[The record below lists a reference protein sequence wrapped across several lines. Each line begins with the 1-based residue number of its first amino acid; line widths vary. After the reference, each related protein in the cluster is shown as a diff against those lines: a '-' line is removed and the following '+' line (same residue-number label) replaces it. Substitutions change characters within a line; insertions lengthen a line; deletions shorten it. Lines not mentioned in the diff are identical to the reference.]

1 MPGELPFD
9 NLLAVLF
16 GFAFLPLVLLLSGR
30 LGLYTV
36 IREREAQVYT
46 LFGKVLGTLE
56 EPGIRFPLIHFGLKA
71 LLVPLFGEMH
81 RVDTRLRQNYLRDQM
96 VNSGEGTPMGVGIWY
111 EMQVNDPVAYL
122 FANANPEGSLEAN
135 VSSATISTLSNL
147 EMDKMLEDRHQLS
160 QQVRHTVSPLSE
172 KWGYRLGSVYIRKVA
187 FTDRQMVDNITE
199 KVVKRLVQVT
209 SAMKQ
214 DGENRV
220 GLIKSC
226 PSRRGRRRPQ
236 CHRQTGRGGP
246 GGRAG
251 GAGDGAPHRLRR
263 HGGTGAARGPGAGIP
278 GRRSRGGRA
287 RRPAGLTTVASLSI
301 PLAAAPIL
309 GGAQPLSRRGK
320 SERRARWRIS
330 RTRPPHSARR
340 APRSRARTPGFCA
353 GNRPRACSGSHR
365 KRNSGRRC
373 H

>member
-16 GFAFLPLVLLLSGR
+16 GFAFLPLVLFLSGR

-56 EPGIRFPLIHFGLKA
+56 EPGIRFPLLHFGLKA

-111 EMQVNDPVAYL
+111 EMQVNDSVAYL

-187 FTDRQMVDNITE
+187 FTDQQMVDNITE

-220 GLIKSC
+220 GLIKSQTAYKV
-226 PSRRGRRRPQ
+226 SQKMAEASAARPAVVGDALNAIAKQ
-236 CHRQTGRGGP
+236 DPEVLEAVLEVLETERLIASGATVELIPP
-246 GGRAG
+246 GAQVLVSLAG
-251 GAGDGAPHRLRR
+251 SR
-263 HGGTGAARGPGAGIP
+263 HGEGHA
-278 GRRSRGGRA
+278 
-287 RRPAGLTTVASLSI
+287 
-301 PLAAAPIL
+301 
-309 GGAQPLSRRGK
+309 
-320 SERRARWRIS
+320 
-330 RTRPPHSARR
+330 
-340 APRSRARTPGFCA
+340 TPQA
-353 GNRPRACSGSHR
+353 
-365 KRNSGRRC
+365 
-373 H
+373 